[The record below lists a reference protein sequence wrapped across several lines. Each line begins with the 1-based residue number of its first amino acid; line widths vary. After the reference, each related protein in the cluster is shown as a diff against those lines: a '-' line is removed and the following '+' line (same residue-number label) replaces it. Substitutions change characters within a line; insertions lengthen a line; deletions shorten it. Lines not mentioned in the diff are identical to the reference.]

1 MSISHHPP
9 EELLADFATGRLDEA
24 DHLVVSVHVSQC
36 PACRRFTGALE
47 HLAGVAL
54 EDTAPVAMKADA
66 FAAIMAK
73 VDETPIAPRAETLPA
88 QELPGDHLPD
98 DDLPEILRRFRFGKQ
113 RRVAPGLKMQP
124 IILPGTGESRAFLLW
139 SAPGARMLEHSHSGT
154 ELTCVLKG
162 SFSHEGGKYGPGDFD
177 FGDGDVDHQ
186 PIVGP
191 EEPCLCLV
199 AMSGDLKLHGML
211 GRLISPFVR
220 L

>member
-1 MSISHHPP
+1 MTISHHPP
-9 EELLADFATGRLDEA
+9 DELLADFATGRLDEPE
-24 DHLVVSVHVSQC
+24 HLVVAVHVAEC
-36 PACRRFTGALE
+36 PSCRRFTAAME
-47 HLAGVAL
+47 HLAGAAL
-54 EDTAPVAMKADA
+54 EASEPVAMKADA
-66 FAAIMAK
+66 FDTILTRLDEPAPAPGADVAAAAAPL
-73 VDETPIAPRAETLPA
+73 DES
-88 QELPGDHLPD
+88 
-98 DDLPEILRRFRFGKQ
+98 LPEILRRCRFGKQ
-113 RRVAPGLKMQP
+113 RSVAPGLKLQP
-124 IILPGTGESRAFLLW
+124 IILPSAGQSRAFLLW

-162 SFSHEGGKYGPGDFD
+162 SFSHEAGRFGPGDFD

-199 AMSGDLKLHGML
+199 AMTGQLELHGLL

>member
-1 MSISHHPP
+1 MTISHHPP

-24 DHLVVSVHVSQC
+24 DHLVVSVHVAQC

-47 HLAGVAL
+47 HLAGAAL
-54 EDTAPVAMKADA
+54 EATAPVAMKVDA

-73 VDETPIAPRAETLPA
+73 LDEVPDAPRAEAVPA
-88 QELPGDHLPD
+88 HELPD
-98 DDLPEILRRFRFGKQ
+98 DDLPEILRRCRFGKQ
-113 RRVAPGLKMQP
+113 RRVAPGIKMQP

-162 SFSHEGGKYGPGDFD
+162 SFSHEGGRYGPGDFD
-177 FGDGDVDHQ
+177 FGDGEVDHQ

-191 EEPCLCLV
+191 EGTCLCLV

-211 GRLISPFVR
+211 GRLMSPFVR